1 MAKTYTCRDAGVPC
15 DWKVRGD
22 NDDEVMKE
30 IRAHAKTEHGMQEIP
45 AELEPKVRQAIRD
58 EQ

>member
-1 MAKTYTCRDAGVPC
+1 MAKTHTCSDVGVPC
-15 DWKVRGD
+15 DWRVRGD
-22 NDDEVMKE
+22 NDEDVMKE
-30 IRAHAKTEHGMQEIP
+30 IREHAKTEHNMQEIP